1 MTPALL
7 RRRGIAAPVV
17 LAVIIAAGQMVSLL
31 SPDLRSPIF
40 GMSLLALDA
49 LGIRYS
55 LRAARYGARRTW
67 RITAAGRALSLS
79 MSICFAVNEVT
90 GALAWWWAGALSGL
104 AMFLALTAAALSASI
119 SRLRGRERLA
129 FAAELLTVFSC
140 AFMLVWHLVLEPASH
155 TPASYRWVFDIGFGL
170 GNLLLS
176 VVIGTVLLRG
186 ASRGLHEPIT
196 LLLGGM
202 ILWAVSDTV
211 FSSIRINGGEPDTN
225 ALAVLALTSASLI
238 MTVAAMR
245 MEPGAQ
251 SDAGVTWSAPPIWS
265 THLPY
270 IGVALGS
277 VVLVAITIKDQAFL
291 TWGGLILA
299 QCAMTI
305 AVMLR
310 QVVSLRDSREVSST
324 DPLTGLANLAGL
336 RAGLHR
342 ATGPYGILLI
352 DLDDFK
358 PVNDRYG
365 HETGNVLLTHVAQLL
380 RGQIRVSDL
389 AARVGG
395 DEFVIV
401 LFDLESDAEAGA
413 VAERVLAAFAST
425 PVEVGEHVIHAHAS
439 IGVATSIAGEDAK
452 AVQHRADMAMY
463 EAKRN
468 DKHGWR
474 AYDPSMTDQRTR
486 EAILADLLELAI
498 DAGQLHVHYQPIVD
512 LATGRTVGVEA
523 LARWDHPSYGSVPP
537 SEFVPI
543 AERSQLIH
551 TVGLWILEEACAQVQ
566 DWQLRQHHDPLHLS
580 VNLSPRQLLKPGI
593 VADIVGV
600 LERTGLSPAH
610 LTLEIT
616 ETAIVVAD
624 TAAPILAEFRAL
636 GIRIAIDDFG
646 TGYSSLQYLI
656 GLPIDVLKIDRA
668 FVTQLDST
676 TRGAAV
682 AEAVVRLGQILGL
695 DTVAEGIESPAQV
708 AELQLLGC
716 TSGQGY
722 LFSPP
727 RPAAEIEASLS
738 LSPRQTA
745 R

>member
-1 MTPALL
+1 MRRAVAVPILL
-7 RRRGIAAPVV
+7 VVVVAVGQIASFAD
-17 LAVIIAAGQMVSLL
+17 
-31 SPDLRSPIF
+31 PDLRVPIF
-40 GMSLLALDA
+40 GASLLLLDA
-49 LGIRYS
+49 LGIGYS
-55 LRAARYGARRTW
+55 LRAARYGAPLTW

-79 MSICFAVNEVT
+79 MSVCFAVDSVQPS
-90 GALAWWWAGALSGL
+90 LAWWWAGALSGL
-104 AMFLALTAAALSASI
+104 TMFATLTAAALSASVR
-119 SRLRGRERLA
+119 RLRGRERIA

-140 AFMLVWHLVLEPASH
+140 AFILVWQLVLAPAFL
-155 TPASYRWVFDIGFGL
+155 TPAGYRWVFEIGFGL

-176 VVIGTVLLRG
+176 VVIGTLLLRG
-186 ASRGLHEPIT
+186 AGRGLGEPIT
-196 LLLGGM
+196 LLLWGM
-202 ILWAVSDTV
+202 MSWAVADIV
-211 FSSIRINGGEPDTN
+211 FSSIRINGGDPSESPG
-225 ALAVLALTSASLI
+225 AVLALTSASLL

-245 MEPGAQ
+245 TDSAARA
-251 SDAGVTWSAPPIWS
+251 DAGVTWSTPPIWS
-265 THLPY
+265 LHLPY

-277 VVLVAITIKDQAFL
+277 VVLVAITIEDQAFA

-299 QCAMTI
+299 QSAMTI

-310 QVVSLRDSREVSST
+310 QLVSLRNSRDAGST

-336 RAGLHR
+336 RAGLRR
-342 ATGPYGILLI
+342 ATGRFGILLI

-365 HETGNVLLTHVAQLL
+365 HETGNLLLTHVADTL
-380 RGQIRVSDL
+380 RGTVRSTDI

-401 LFDLESDAEAGA
+401 LFDLDGSSALAEASA
-413 VAERVLAAFAST
+413 VAERVLAAFAAT
-425 PVEVGEHVIHAHAS
+425 PIEVGEHRIFAHAS
-439 IGVATSIAGEDAK
+439 IGVAVSTGDEDPK
-452 AVQHRADMAMY
+452 AVQHRADLAMY

-486 EAILADLLELAI
+486 ESILADLLEHAVE
-498 DAGQLHVHYQPIVD
+498 AGQLGVHYQPIVD

-523 LARWDHPSYGSVPP
+523 LARWQHPDFGFLPP

-543 AERSQLIH
+543 AERSNLIH
-551 TVGLWILEEACAQVQ
+551 AIGMHVLAEAAGQVRA
-566 DWQLRQHHDPLHLS
+566 WQARQHTDPLQLS
-580 VNLSPRQLLKPGI
+580 VNLSPRQLLKH
-593 VADIVGV
+593 DIVTDVVAV

-616 ETAIVVAD
+616 ETAIVD
-624 TAAPILAEFRAL
+624 TERAAPILARFRAL
-636 GIRIAIDDFG
+636 GVRIAIDDFG
-646 TGYSSLQYLI
+646 TGYSSLQYLL
-656 GLPIDVLKIDRA
+656 GLPIDGLKIDRA

-727 RPAAEIEASLS
+727 RPAAEIEDSLN
-738 LSPRQTA
+738 LIPPQTVG
-745 R
+745 

>member
-1 MTPALL
+1 MTPALQA
-7 RRRGIAAPVV
+7 RRTVAAPIV
-17 LAVIIAAGQMVSLL
+17 LAVIIAAGQIVSLVE
-31 SPDLRSPIF
+31 PGLRSPLF
-40 GMSLLALDA
+40 GLSLVVLDT
-49 LGIRYS
+49 LGIVYS
-55 LRAARYGARRTW
+55 LRAARYGARLTW

-79 MSICFAVNEVT
+79 MSICFAVNEVN

-104 AMFLALTAAALSASI
+104 TMFAVLTAAALSASI
-119 SRLRGRERLA
+119 RRLRGRQRVA

-140 AFMLVWHLVLEPASH
+140 AFMLVWHLVLDPAFK

-186 ASRGLHEPIT
+186 ASRGLREPIT

-211 FSSIRINGGEPDTN
+211 FSSIRINGHDPDRN

-238 MTVAAMR
+238 MTIAAMR
-245 MEPGAQ
+245 MTRDAQ
-251 SDAGVTWSAPPIWS
+251 PDAGVTWGAPPIWS

-277 VVLVAITIKDQAFL
+277 VVLVGITIRSQQFS

-336 RAGLHR
+336 RAGLR
-342 ATGPYGILLI
+342 RTSGRFGILLI

-365 HETGNVLLTHVAQLL
+365 HETGNLLLTHVAHTL
-380 RGQIRVSDL
+380 RGQIRATDI

-401 LFDLESDAEAGA
+401 LCDLADDAEAGL
-413 VAERVLAAFAST
+413 VAERVLAAFAGT

-439 IGVATSIAGEDAK
+439 IGVATAEDGEDPQS
-452 AVQHRADMAMY
+452 VQHRADLAMY

-486 EAILADLLELAI
+486 EAILADLLEHAI
-498 DAGQLHVHYQPIVD
+498 AHDELSVHYQPIVD
-512 LATGRTVGVEA
+512 LASGRTVGVEA
-523 LARWDHPSYGSVPP
+523 LARWRHPLYGFIPP
-537 SEFVPI
+537 NEFVPI
-543 AERSQLIH
+543 AERSNLIH
-551 TVGLWILEEACAQVQ
+551 AIGLWILEEACAQVQ
-566 DWQLRQHHDPLHLS
+566 DWQRRQHTDPLHLS

-593 VADIVGV
+593 VADIAGV
-600 LERTGLSPAH
+600 LDRTGLSPAH

-616 ETAIVVAD
+616 ESAIVDAG
-624 TAAPILAEFRAL
+624 TAAPILAEFRAR

-656 GLPIDVLKIDRA
+656 GLPIDSLKIDRA

-682 AEAVVRLGQILGL
+682 AEAVVRLGQVLGL

-722 LFSPP
+722 LFSKPK
-727 RPAAEIEASLS
+727 PAAEIEASLN
-738 LSPRQTA
+738 LIPRQA
-745 R
+745 VQ